1 MTLMTNPMTRRQIRL
16 GALCAVFAAASTAV
30 ACSAPT
36 DAAIAQVSVRGTW
49 SYVGSESGRATSSVG
64 TLVLSQDST
73 VRFSGTLDANETDD
87 RGQITR
93 LLAVVS
99 GRTIDATLV
108 DFDVV
113 LDPTVTRRHTGSARG
128 DSLTGTWIEL
138 SSSGIAASGTFR
150 AHRVRAQ

>member
-1 MTLMTNPMTRRQIRL
+1 MTSPMTRVPR
-16 GALCAVFAAASTAV
+16 ACAIAAAMAILSIG

-36 DAAIAQVSVRGTW
+36 DATLAQLSVRGTW
-49 SYVGSESGRATSSVG
+49 SYVSNESGRATASVG
-64 TLVLSQDST
+64 TLSLSQDST

-87 RGQITR
+87 RGLIHR

-99 GRTIDATLV
+99 GRTIDASLV

-113 LDPTVTRRHTGSARG
+113 LDPTVTRRHTGTARG
-128 DSLTGTWIEL
+128 DSLTGNWVEV
-138 SSSGIAASGTFR
+138 SSTGIAGSGTFR

>member
-1 MTLMTNPMTRRQIRL
+1 MVAT
-16 GALCAVFAAASTAV
+16 GAALSAAATML

-36 DAAIAQVSVRGTW
+36 DATIAQVSVRGTW
-49 SYVGSESGRATSSVG
+49 SYVGNESGRATSSVG

-73 VRFSGTLDANETDD
+73 VRFSGTLDANEIDD

-93 LLAVVS
+93 VLAVVS

-113 LDPTVTRRHTGSARG
+113 LDPTVTRHHTGSARG
-128 DSLTGTWIEL
+128 DSLTGNWIEV

-150 AHRVRAQ
+150 AHRVRVQ